1 MAKELKVKNDD
12 LIINAERISSQIKI
26 DGKLNEKIWTE
37 GKGVSNFIQRDPIEG
52 TQPSEKTIVKILY
65 DDDAIYIGARMF
77 DTHPDSI
84 ISRLARRDVDVNSDL
99 FGVFFDPYHDKRSG
113 YYFGLNSA
121 GTLYDGVLYNDS
133 WDDNSWD
140 GVWEGKANIDDEGW
154 TVEIKVPFSQ
164 MRFQNNNVNVWGIN
178 FRRDIARKNER
189 DYLVYVP
196 KNENGFVSHFAELV
210 GLEKINRSENVEIIP
225 YITTRA
231 QYDHPDINNPF
242 NSGSKYSPGLGA
254 DLKMGVGSNLTL
266 NATINP
272 DFGQVEIDPAVIN
285 LSDVETYFQEK
296 RPFFVEGSSI
306 FNFGQGGANN
316 YWGFNWS
323 TPNFFYSRR
332 IGRAPMG
339 SIPDNDYQDVPDG
352 THILGAAKL
361 TGKFVGDW
369 NIGAIES
376 ITQREYARIDQSGK
390 KTELEVEPLTSYTI
404 LRGQKEFDKGQQGL
418 GFMST
423 IAGRSFHDERLR
435 NDFNSGSYVL
445 GVDGWTFLDSSKTW
459 VFTGW
464 AGVSNVNGNKER
476 ITELQ
481 TNSQHYFQRPDA
493 KSFSV
498 DSAATSLTGYAA
510 RFYLNK
516 QKGNL
521 FVNTALGFISPKFD
535 INDLGFLWRADVI
548 NMHLGAGY
556 FWSDPTDYYRYI
568 ETGFALFRNYNYDGD
583 INWEGI
589 FNFGNYQ
596 FLNYYSINWDFA
608 YNPQTVNTRLT
619 RGGPLALNESGY
631 QMDFSVNSDS
641 RKNWVLGVSYFKY
654 TQKHSYDWQLSTSIE
669 IRPSPNISITVNPAY
684 EKNLSYS
691 QWVDAFDDPFA
702 VSTYGKRYVFAT
714 MNQNTVSAGIK
725 LNWTFNPQL
734 SLQMYVQPLISA
746 GRFTDYKE
754 LAKPRTYLF
763 NVYGEGNSTIN
774 LDDRTVDPDGSGPAQ
789 QFTIGDDP
797 NFNFKSLRG
806 NAVLRWEYL
815 PGSVLYFVWTQTRSN
830 EDDPGE
836 FQFRRSVRQLF
847 KAIPENIFM
856 VKFTYYLNM

>member
-1 MAKELKVKNDD
+1 
-12 LIINAERISSQIKI
+12 
-26 DGKLNEKIWTE
+26 
-37 GKGVSNFIQRDPIEG
+37 
-52 TQPSEKTIVKILY
+52 
-65 DDDAIYIGARMF
+65 
-77 DTHPDSI
+77 
-84 ISRLARRDVDVNSDL
+84 
-99 FGVFFDPYHDKRSG
+99 
-113 YYFGLNSA
+113 
-121 GTLYDGVLYNDS
+121 
-133 WDDNSWD
+133 
-140 GVWEGKANIDDEGW
+140 
-154 TVEIKVPFSQ
+154 
-164 MRFQNNNVNVWGIN
+164 
-178 FRRDIARKNER
+178 
-189 DYLVYVP
+189 
-196 KNENGFVSHFAELV
+196 
-210 GLEKINRSENVEIIP
+210 
-225 YITTRA
+225 
-231 QYDHPDINNPF
+231 
-242 NSGSKYSPGLGA
+242 
-254 DLKMGVGSNLTL
+254 
-266 NATINP
+266 
-272 DFGQVEIDPAVIN
+272 
-285 LSDVETYFQEK
+285 
-296 RPFFVEGSSI
+296 
-306 FNFGQGGANN
+306 
-316 YWGFNWS
+316 
-323 TPNFFYSRR
+323 
-332 IGRAPMG
+332 
-339 SIPDNDYQDVPDG
+339 
-352 THILGAAKL
+352 
-361 TGKFVGDW
+361 
-369 NIGAIES
+369 
-376 ITQREYARIDQSGK
+376 
-390 KTELEVEPLTSYTI
+390 
-404 LRGQKEFDKGQQGL
+404 
-418 GFMST
+418 
-423 IAGRSFHDERLR
+423 
-435 NDFNSGSYVL
+435 
-445 GVDGWTFLDSSKTW
+445 
-459 VFTGW
+459 
-464 AGVSNVNGNKER
+464 
-476 ITELQ
+476 
-481 TNSQHYFQRPDA
+481 
-493 KSFSV
+493 
-498 DSAATSLTGYAA
+498 
-510 RFYLNK
+510 
-516 QKGNL
+516 
-521 FVNTALGFISPKFD
+521 
-535 INDLGFLWRADVI
+535 
-548 NMHLGAGY
+548 MHLGAGY

-669 IRPSPNISITVNPAY
+669 IRPSPNVSITVNPAY

-691 QWVDAFDDPFA
+691 QWVDSFDDPFA

-714 MNQNTVSAGIK
+714 MDQNTVSAGIK

-734 SLQMYVQPLISA
+734 SLQMYVQPLISS